1 MARLVTASTVPG
13 RTTSAAGAGAAGL
26 GFRQR
31 PMPRGQATPVPVH
44 PGGLCQRVVRRPI
57 RRVIVVSVTLRYELH
72 LTSRLPQ
79 TAIDLIRSRLGP
91 FAERGDKKPDV
102 LTGTIADQSALR
114 ALLALIWDSGVGV
127 QSVAVEPDY
136 DPGKA

>member
-1 MARLVTASTVPG
+1 
-13 RTTSAAGAGAAGL
+13 
-26 GFRQR
+26 
-31 PMPRGQATPVPVH
+31 MPRVQATPVPVH

-72 LTSRLPQ
+72 LTGRLPQ
-79 TAIDLIRSRLGP
+79 TARDLIRSRLGP
-91 FAERGDKKPDV
+91 FAEHHRGRKSDV

-127 QSVAVEPDY
+127 QSVAVEPDFET
-136 DPGKA
+136 GRA

>member
-1 MARLVTASTVPG
+1 
-13 RTTSAAGAGAAGL
+13 
-26 GFRQR
+26 
-31 PMPRGQATPVPVH
+31 
-44 PGGLCQRVVRRPI
+44 VVRRPI
-57 RRVIVVSVTLRYELH
+57 RPVIVVSVTLRYELH
-72 LTSRLPQ
+72 LTERLPQ
-79 TAIDLIRSRLGP
+79 TARDLIRSRLGP